1 MKAIPY
7 RTKFCVALLAIL
19 CWLVIV
25 RTLLPHVL
33 ATPVSQAALKRGEN
47 PLWWVPLVSGAALAL
62 GPSLLIA
69 AIAVPLV
76 RQSLRAKRG
85 RCIACGYDLR
95 GDLECGCPECGWG
108 REAEG

>member
-19 CWLVIV
+19 GWLFIA
-25 RTLLPHVL
+25 RALLSLVPL
-33 ATPVSQAALKRGEN
+33 TPVSQGALVRGDY
-47 PLWWVPLVSGAALAL
+47 PLWWCPLVSGAALAL

-76 RQSLRAKRG
+76 RQSLRVKRG
-85 RCIACGYDLR
+85 LCPACAYDLR
-95 GDLECGCPECGWG
+95 RDLSRGCPECGWR
-108 REAEG
+108 REAKA